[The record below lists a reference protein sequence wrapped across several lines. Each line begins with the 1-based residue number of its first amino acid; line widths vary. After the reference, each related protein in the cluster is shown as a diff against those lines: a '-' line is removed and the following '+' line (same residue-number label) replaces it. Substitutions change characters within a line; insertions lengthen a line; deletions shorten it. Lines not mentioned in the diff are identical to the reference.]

1 LVPPAEPFDRA
12 GRLARGVPLPREAP
26 WPRQSPHALDG
37 AAIALPVPAQ
47 SVFEIQEKP
56 RAAPQGLAPSSHH
69 AEQTVPA
76 GRETDGLARLISA
89 DAGDSRRMI
98 PGSLPLVE
106 PGLQRGPVGAR

>member
-1 LVPPAEPFDRA
+1 LDRA
-12 GRLARGVPLPREAP
+12 GRLARRVPLPREAP

-47 SVFEIQEKP
+47 SIFEIREK
-56 RAAPQGLAPSSHH
+56 RREAPQGLAPSSHH
-69 AEQTVPA
+69 AEQTVPT

-106 PGLQRGPVGAR
+106 PGLQGGPVGAR